1 MTGDAALIRAGNL
14 ESRIFWIGGVL
25 VAGGGLF
32 TALVFGPRYGA
43 SFIAGGLLSAAN
55 LALLRRTVNSA
66 LLHGPRR
73 SSWRI
78 VCGYTLRLLLI
89 PLCLYAMMRLFFF
102 GILAAIAGFAVFSC
116 SVFIEGISEAF
127 KKQRE

>member
-1 MTGDAALIRAGNL
+1 LIRAGKI
-14 ESRIFWIGGVL
+14 ESRIFLIGGVL
-25 VAGGGLF
+25 VAIGGLF

-55 LALLRRTVNSA
+55 LALLRRTVNLA
-66 LLHGPRR
+66 LLRAPHR

-78 VCGYTLRLLLI
+78 ICGYILRLLLI
-89 PLCLYAMMRLFFF
+89 PLCLYAMMRLLFL
-102 GILAAIAGFAVFSC
+102 GIIAAIAGFAVFSC
-116 SVFIEGISEAF
+116 SVFIEGVSEAF